1 MLTDKLNALADNK
14 VMFSHSNKMLT
25 MQTIILQPLNFYM
38 EKISIDYFKY
48 YLLLLILPGFLLF
61 GCNKPQIQFG
71 EAYVNNN
78 YSNIVLVDTLSAK
91 LSTVYRDSVITSG
104 SSSILVGQYNDNIF
118 GKTTAKSF
126 LQLQPP
132 AIVTLDSK
140 AVYDSVVLILRPNK
154 SYYGDTTSVSQIAV
168 YQLTK
173 PLNFPQNQSQFYN
186 KTNFPVDATPL
197 GTTTM
202 LISPKRTDSVLIRL
216 SDAKGKELYDLYNAG
231 DASIKSTNSF
241 ISYFKGLQIAP
252 GPNGMQA
259 IYGFDNT
266 ITMRLYYHINGLF
279 NTSQKL
285 DFTFYN
291 GDNKQFNQVLSDRSG
306 TPLSAFGS
314 ADKEV
319 SSTITNNSS
328 FLQYITG
335 FTPKIQFPTLRSLL
349 LRADYLKILK
359 AELILKPLNQY
370 TTGLTSLPPL
380 LFAYTTDKSNVI
392 GSPLP
397 IASSTGYQSGSLVID
412 PIYNSNTSY
421 SYDVTAYLQQL
432 ILIGYANQNGLLLIQ
447 PSPASI
453 SNFNRLILGDK
464 NNPGGALQLKVY
476 YVSSNL

>member
-1 MLTDKLNALADNK
+1 
-14 VMFSHSNKMLT
+14 MFSHSNKMLT
-25 MQTIILQPLNFYM
+25 MQIIILQPLNFYM

-48 YLLLLILPGFLLF
+48 CLLLLILPAFILF
-61 GCNKPQIQFG
+61 GCNKPKIQFG
-71 EAYVNNN
+71 EAYVDNN
-78 YSNIVLVDTLSAK
+78 YSNIVLVDTLSAN
-91 LSTVYRDSVITSG
+91 LSTIYRDSVITSG
-104 SSSILVGQYNDNIF
+104 SSSILVGKYSDDIF

-126 LQLQPP
+126 LELQPP
-132 AIVTLDSK
+132 PVVMLDSK
-140 AVYDSVVLILRPNK
+140 AVYDSVALILRPNK

-168 YQLTK
+168 YQLTN

-197 GTTTM
+197 GTATM
-202 LISPKRTDSVLIRL
+202 SISPKRTDSLLIRL

-252 GPNGMQA
+252 GPNGMKA

-266 ITMRLYYHINGLF
+266 VTMRVYYHINGLF

-306 TPLSAFGS
+306 TPLSNFGG

-319 SSTITNNSS
+319 SSTVTNNSS

-349 LRADYLKILK
+349 LRSDYLKILK
-359 AELILKPLNQY
+359 AELILKPLSQY
-370 TTGLTSLPPL
+370 TTGLTSLPP
-380 LFAYTTDKSNVI
+380 FIYAYKTDQSNSI
-392 GSPLP
+392 GSPLSIP
-397 IASSTGYQSGSLVID
+397 SSTGYQTGSLIID
-412 PIYNSNTSY
+412 PIYNSKTSY

-464 NNPGGALQLKVY
+464 NDPGGALQLKVY